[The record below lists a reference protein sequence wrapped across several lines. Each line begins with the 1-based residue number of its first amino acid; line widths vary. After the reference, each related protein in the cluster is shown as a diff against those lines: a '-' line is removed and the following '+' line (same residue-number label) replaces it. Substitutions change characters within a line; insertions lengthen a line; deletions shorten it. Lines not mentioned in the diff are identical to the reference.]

1 MNTKEERTFQTFS
14 HIILVL
20 LSLMALLPMILLF
33 MSSITDDTT
42 LIKNGYSF
50 FPEKFSLYAYEYVFK
65 TGPAVPKAYLISFIL
80 TFCGVLLSLF
90 VTTPMAYAL
99 SKKYV
104 VGHGF
109 LNFYVFFTMLFNG
122 GLVPTY
128 MNYTN
133 VFGIKNTFFGLLI
146 PGLVTNGMYIM
157 LMKSYFVSSIPGE
170 IMEAARIDGASEFA
184 VFRTIAIP
192 LAKPIITTIGLFAG
206 IGYWNDCQN
215 GYVHITKR
223 TELYSIQNLLNRMV
237 QNIQFLSANSH
248 NIAQA
253 DIGLASIPTVSIRMS
268 MAVLG
273 ILPMLLIYPFAQKAF
288 VKGITLGGVKG

>member
-1 MNTKEERTFQTFS
+1 MNTKEERSFQIFS
-14 HIILVL
+14 HIVLVL
-20 LSLMALLPMILLF
+20 LSLAALLPMILLF

-80 TFCGVLLSLF
+80 TFCGVILSLV
-90 VTTPMAYAL
+90 VTTPMAYAI

-109 LNFYVFFTMLFNG
+109 LNFFVFFTMLFNG

-133 VFGIKNTFFGLLI
+133 VFNIKNTFFGLLI

-206 IGYWNDCQN
+206 IGYWNDWQN
-215 GYVHITKR
+215 GYVYITKR
-223 TELYSIQNLLNRMV
+223 TDLYSIQNLLNRMV

-253 DIGLASIPTVSIRMS
+253 DVGLASIPTVSIRMS

>member
-1 MNTKEERTFQTFS
+1 MNTKEERSFQILS
-14 HIILVL
+14 HIVLVL
-20 LSLMALLPMILLF
+20 LSLAALLPMILLF

-80 TFCGVLLSLF
+80 TFCGVILSLV
-90 VTTPMAYAL
+90 VTTPMAYAI

-109 LNFYVFFTMLFNG
+109 LNFFVFFTMLFNG

-133 VFGIKNTFFGLLI
+133 VFNIKNTFFGLLI

-206 IGYWNDCQN
+206 IGYWNDWQN
-215 GYVHITKR
+215 GYVYITKR
-223 TELYSIQNLLNRMV
+223 TDLYSIQNLLNRMV

-253 DIGLASIPTVSIRMS
+253 DVGLASIPTVSIRMS